1 MGKCLPLYQQI
12 EMHREFLLV
21 EHVWTL
27 IVSRICSPFFT
38 HSFSVSPSDILK
50 LQSVGPVHYSLG
62 TGAVLD
68 DALYDYDVNDM
79 ACMKQKCNKRISNA
93 GPDWSAGRPG
103 HTPSRRE
110 LACGKLIEDRCAGQD
125 WSAGRPGL
133 TPFGAS
139 STACPSSHTACIG
152 PYGTAATQPH
162 YTGCNTREET
172 FTASSATGRPR
183 E

>member
-1 MGKCLPLYQQI
+1 MGKFLPLYQYI
-12 EMHREFLLV
+12 EMHRELLLV

-27 IVSRICSPFFT
+27 LYLEFVHNSLLILYSA
-38 HSFSVSPSDILK
+38 SPSDILN

-62 TGAVLD
+62 TGAVFD
-68 DALYDYDVNDM
+68 DALYYNDVNDV
-79 ACMKQKCNKRISNA
+79 ACTGSICNKRISNA
-93 GPDWSAGRPG
+93 GPERSAGRPG

-139 STACPSSHTACIG
+139 SAACPSPIRHA
-152 PYGTAATQPH
+152 
-162 YTGCNTREET
+162 
-172 FTASSATGRPR
+172 
-183 E
+183 